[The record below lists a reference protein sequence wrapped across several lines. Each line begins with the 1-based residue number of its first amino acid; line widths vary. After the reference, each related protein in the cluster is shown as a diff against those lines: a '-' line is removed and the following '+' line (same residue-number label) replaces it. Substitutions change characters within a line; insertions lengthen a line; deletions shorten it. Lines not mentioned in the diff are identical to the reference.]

1 MNHGIHVSVTA
12 TKEPVAIWS
21 GEHRAWWGP
30 DRCGYFTDPRSAGT
44 YSMEDACMATH
55 HVGPEKQIEIKDA
68 PFFLPD
74 RIGADL
80 SAIEAL
86 TDWVRHNLNPP
97 SADLVYAAAG
107 AVANL
112 RHKLAKL
119 EERT

>member
-1 MNHGIHVSVTA
+1 LESHAPLSLKQ
-12 TKEPVAIWS
+12 KE
-21 GEHRAWWGP
+21 
-30 DRCGYFTDPRSAGT
+30 TQ
-44 YSMEDACMATH
+44 M
-55 HVGPEKQIEIKDA
+55 Q
-68 PFFLPD
+68 LPD

-86 TDWVRHNLNPP
+86 TDWVRHNLTPP

-119 EERT
+119 EETT